1 MNAIESK
8 LASYQLGRKAGLID
22 KEFGRKVTQHPNG
35 VSESYI
41 AGYNSVFCNAK
52 ALYLLG

>member
-1 MNAIESK
+1 MNSIESK
-8 LASYQLGRKAGLID
+8 LVSYQLGRKAGLID
-22 KEFGRKVTQHPNG
+22 KELGRKIDNHPKG

-52 ALYLLG
+52 ALFLLG